1 MKPNSVTQDRDKYIG
16 GSDIPIIMGISPFKT
31 RWQLLKE
38 KAEPTGEG
46 ITNEYTNPQIEY
58 GNEMEPKIR
67 DYINEKF
74 GVNFTPD
81 VKIVGDL
88 RGNTDGVSQDCILE
102 IKTTSIIH
110 DDVRKYKAYTAQL
123 LFYMD
128 LYGYENGML
137 AVYERPDDYSTRF
150 KRKRLHLYNISIY
163 DYSDLL
169 AEIRKQ
175 VQMFREDLAKL
186 KGNPFLTEEELQP
199 MEITEMVDKIL
210 VFEDQIKA
218 MKRTEELIKNLKA
231 ELKAAM
237 QASGIKKY
245 TTNSGVQ
252 ITLIPDGEP
261 TVELKFNEKKL
272 KNDDPDLYEKY
283 LEPTPK
289 KGRAGYVRITIP
301 EGD

>member
-1 MKPNSVTQDRDKYIG
+1 MKSDSVIKDRDKYIG
-16 GSDIPIIMGISPFKT
+16 GSDIPIIMGISPFKS

-38 KAEPTGEG
+38 KAEPTGDG
-46 ITNEYTNPQIEY
+46 YTNEYTNPQIEY

-88 RGNTDGVSQDCILE
+88 RGNTDGVSPDCILE

-163 DYSDLL
+163 DYDDLL

-199 MEITEMVDKIL
+199 MEITEIADKIL
-210 VFEDQIKA
+210 VFEAQIVE
-218 MKRTEELIKNLKA
+218 MKRVEDMVKQLKTQ
-231 ELKAAM
+231 LKDAM

-261 TVELKFNEKKL
+261 TIEQKFNEKQFKSD
-272 KNDDPDLYEKY
+272 NPDLYNKY
-283 LEPTPK
+283 IVPTPK
-289 KGRAGYVRITIP
+289 KGKAGYVRITIP
-301 EGD
+301 KGE